1 MIDRSKHRF
10 LHDEAGNRTHAIV
23 SIADFE
29 AMLEALGTSIASI
42 ESNETDLLEKTSAEK
57 LTIQFD
63 RDGDILQIKFCQPY
77 VGQGSAEIASGVVAR
92 THPSTGKV
100 ESLEIMDLSARD
112 GKLEL
117 PMIVEELEFQGVCDA
132 GKSTN

>member
-10 LHDEAGNRTHAIV
+10 IHDEAGNRTHAIV
-23 SIADFE
+23 PIADFE
-29 AMLEALGTSIASI
+29 AMLEALGTSIASL
-42 ESNETDLLEKTSAEK
+42 ESNESESLEKTSAEK

-77 VGQGSAEIASGVVAR
+77 VGQGSTEIASGVVAR
-92 THPSTGKV
+92 THPSTGRV
-100 ESLEIMDLSARD
+100 ESLEIMDMSVRD

-117 PMIVEELEFQGVCDA
+117 LMTVEDALEAADY
-132 GKSTN
+132 